1 MKIERAG
8 NARTT
13 RRAGAYGRR
22 AENLAPAPAVV
33 AVPDGV
39 GVFGIPEAEFTP
51 RVRDAVMALM
61 GEVDALKRELDHTRA
76 RLDEMER
83 VADRDHLLPILNRRA
98 FVRELTRHISLAV
111 RYATPASL
119 IYFDLDGFKAINDT
133 HGHAC
138 GDAMLEHF
146 AEVLLAHVRD
156 SDTVG
161 RLGGDE
167 FGIILSHA
175 THAQAQTKV
184 QSLAERLRR
193 DPARWQGRDISLG
206 FSFGAFELSASDS
219 ADIAIARADQA
230 MYAHKRKAALTR

>member
-8 NARTT
+8 NARPT
-13 RRAGAYGRR
+13 RRVGGYARR
-22 AENLAPAPAVV
+22 AETLAPPPPVV
-33 AVPDGV
+33 AVPISAGIL
-39 GVFGIPEAEFTP
+39 GIPEAEFTP
-51 RVRDAVMALM
+51 RVRDAVMPLL
-61 GEVDALKRELDHTRA
+61 GEVDTLKRELAQTRE

-98 FVRELTRHISLAV
+98 FVRELTRHISFTV

-146 AEVLLAHVRD
+146 AEVLVSHVRD

-175 THAQAQTKV
+175 NHAQAQAKA
-184 QSLAERLRR
+184 QSLAERLQR
-193 DPARWQGRDISLG
+193 DPARWQGREIALG

-219 ADIAIARADQA
+219 ADLAIARADQA
-230 MYAHKRKAALTR
+230 MYAHKRKTALTR